1 MKRNMDLCRLI
12 LFKIEEEYKFTVLH
26 NLNVDGYDL
35 ETVSYHCKLLW
46 EAGLIDSYK
55 SRYGNNII
63 YGFSVGLL
71 TWEGHDFID
80 KIREDTFW
88 KKTKEKIK
96 DNALPMT
103 IEVIKTVVTSLIN
116 QKLAGLFPDNPLI

>member
-1 MKRNMDLCRLI
+1 M
-12 LFKIEEEYKFTVLH
+12 
-26 NLNVDGYDL
+26 
-35 ETVSYHCKLLW
+35 W

-55 SRYGNNII
+55 SRYGNNRI
-63 YGFSVGLL
+63 YGFSVGSL

-88 KKTKEKIK
+88 NNTKEKIK
-96 DNALPMT
+96 ENALPMT